1 MSSSENN
8 VTQLLHS
15 WRDGNKE
22 ALNELIPLI
31 YEELRRI
38 ARGFMRRERANHTLN
53 ATALVNEAWL
63 NLVNTPEIEWQ
74 NRAHFF
80 AISAT
85 VMRRILIQY
94 AREHFAEK
102 RGGDYEK
109 VVLEDALGVA
119 LPEKDIDL
127 ISLNDALKEFEKIDP
142 HRSRIVELRYFGG
155 LTIEETAEVL
165 SESTRTVQRNW
176 QLAKAWLYKEL
187 SKK

>member
-15 WRDGNKE
+15 WRAGNKE
-22 ALNELIPLI
+22 ALDELIPLI

-38 ARGFMRRERANHTLN
+38 ARGFMRRERVNHTLN

-63 NLVNTPEIEWQ
+63 NLVNVPNIDWQ

-80 AISAT
+80 AISSR
-85 VMRRILIQY
+85 VMRQILIQH
-94 AREHFAEK
+94 ARESSAEK
-102 RGGDYEK
+102 RGGNNEK
-109 VVLEDALGVA
+109 IALEDALGIS

-127 ISLNDALKEFEKIDP
+127 INLNDALKKFEEIDP

-165 SESTRTVQRNW
+165 GESTRTVQRNW
-176 QLAKAWLYKEL
+176 QLAKAWFHKEL

>member
-22 ALNELIPLI
+22 ALDELIPLI

-38 ARGFMRRERANHTLN
+38 AHGFMRRERANHTLN
-53 ATALVNEAWL
+53 TTALVNEAWL
-63 NLVNTPEIEWQ
+63 KLVKAPAIEWQ

-102 RGGDYEK
+102 RGGNYER
-109 VVLEDALGVA
+109 VVLEDALGIA
-119 LPEKDIDL
+119 LPESDIDL
-127 ISLNDALKEFEKIDP
+127 INLDDALKKFEKIDP
-142 HRSRIVELRYFGG
+142 HRSKIVELRYFGG

-165 SESTRTVQRNW
+165 GESIRTVQRHW
-176 QLAKAWLYKEL
+176 QLAKVWLYKEL